1 MKQLEH
7 LTNEERN
14 DLFAAPVLL
23 SVLASCTGGTINKDQ
38 KAEAIRLAH
47 LKTFTADPLLI
58 PFYVEV
64 EKHFG
69 SRFEEAVREY
79 APFDESK
86 RNELKEKINSV
97 YLILGKLN
105 KDYAGRLIR
114 SFEKY
119 ERHVSK
125 AGHSVI
131 EDFIFPMPLPG
142 FKD

>member
-7 LTNEERN
+7 LTEEERN

-23 SVLASCTGGTINKDQ
+23 SVLASCTGGSINKEQ

-58 PFYVEV
+58 PFYREV

-69 SRFEEAVREY
+69 SRFEEAVRRY
-79 APFDESK
+79 APFDDSK
-86 RNELKEKINSV
+86 RDELKGKI
-97 YLILGKLN
+97 N

-119 ERHVSK
+119 EHHVSK